1 MSPLWLKR
9 GDRDGPPKGEGDER
23 RSGGERRAGK
33 ERRKSGRRDGRRST
47 SDLYQSDLDRHLW
60 SWASPG
66 TKRRRKEKS
75 KRERRRRF
83 AGVVASA
90 AGALSAAGLSY
101 FLYKRLRED
110 EWTRRTSKI
119 SSRWPVA
126 GRRWPTSQESGL
138 SAILHLLVVSHRPPT
153 TDYWPP
159 IPMSPHYVEILQY
172 NAFTDRPF
180 AGNPAGVVL
189 DASGFDDDVMS
200 TMMSCSLSPGR

>member
-110 EWTRRTSKI
+110 EL
-119 SSRWPVA
+119 PEDPNDA
-126 GRRWPTSQESGL
+126 Q
-138 SAILHLLVVSHRPPT
+138 A
-153 TDYWPP
+153 D
-159 IPMSPHYVEILQY
+159 
-172 NAFTDRPF
+172 
-180 AGNPAGVVL
+180 L
-189 DASGFDDDVMS
+189 DEADFEDQ
-200 TMMSCSLSPGR
+200 